1 MLVRILLVL
10 LIIGLIWIGIKILVR
25 AVPELF
31 SNSNRRTLG
40 QVGGRMPFISS
51 AKVSSVA
58 KIFLLLNIAPAVA
71 GSVARREQVNI
82 LKGKIRTL
90 VERGKKLAM
99 VEIKHLPS
107 LTKPLEQQLDDYE
120 GSVERNEFEFIDFRA
135 NIDQLGHGFK
145 KYVDTYVEADLLLAN
160 CFELLKQAAAFTQD
174 QGDLKALADLEDEFK
189 RCSSASFTFGQVKEL
204 NDLISALK
212 EKEKI
217 LIEHLGTAPAPM
229 NDQNEEKLSYYEI
242 LGVDPSATLAEIA
255 TAYRREIKRW
265 HPDVKNAQVGKIE
278 DPDIKEMVE
287 EEIERLFRRAR
298 EAYEVLSDPIKR
310 AAYDSTRG
318 KGRAN

>member
-1 MLVRILLVL
+1 MAVRILLIL
-10 LIIGLIWIGIKILVR
+10 LIIFLIWIGIKVLVR
-25 AVPELF
+25 AVPEFF
-31 SNSNRRTLG
+31 SNSNRRKLG
-40 QVGGRMPFISS
+40 DVGGRLPIISS

-58 KIFLLLNIAPAVA
+58 KIFFLLNVAPAMA

-99 VEIKHLPS
+99 VEILHLPS
-107 LTKPLEQQLDDYE
+107 LTKPLEQQLE
-120 GSVERNEFEFIDFRA
+120 EWAGRVEKNEFEFIDLQA
-135 NIDQLGHGFK
+135 NIDQLGRAFQK
-145 KYVDTYVEADLLLAN
+145 FVDKYVETDLLLAN

-174 QGDLKALADLEDEFK
+174 QDDLKALADLEDEFK
-189 RCSSASFTFGQVKEL
+189 RCSSASFVFGQVKEL
-204 NDLISALK
+204 DDLISALK

-217 LIEHLGTAPAPM
+217 LTEHLGTTPAPM
-229 NDQNEEKLSYYEI
+229 NDQNEEKLSFYEV
-242 LGVDPSATLAEIA
+242 LGVDPTATLAEIA

-310 AAYDSTRG
+310 AAYDNTRG